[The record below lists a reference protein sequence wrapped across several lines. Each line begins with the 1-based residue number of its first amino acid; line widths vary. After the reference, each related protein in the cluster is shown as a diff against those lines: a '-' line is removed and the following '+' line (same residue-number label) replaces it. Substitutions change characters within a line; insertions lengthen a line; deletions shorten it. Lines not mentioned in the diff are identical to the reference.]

1 MFILLSRRYL
11 SSVLED
17 TSTDKMD
24 ALNKQKLVLHNQLVT
39 SQLEAAADNSGLDIC
54 LGPLARPVLAL
65 DGGDLIT
72 HEALDDFLVG

>member
-1 MFILLSRRYL
+1 MQSCGRTIGFGDSGEVQIR
-11 SSVLED
+11 
-17 TSTDKMD
+17 
-24 ALNKQKLVLHNQLVT
+24 KQKLVLHNQLVT

>member
-1 MFILLSRRYL
+1 
-11 SSVLED
+11 
-17 TSTDKMD
+17 
-24 ALNKQKLVLHNQLVT
+24 VLHNQLVT

-54 LGPLARPVLAL
+54 LGPLGLARPVLAL